1 MEAKIKKLLEFNGP
15 DGKSRNIYFLNV
27 DGQYWVALKPI
38 IETLGINWKAQHQAL
53 KNNKFLSLVS
63 SNQWIPDARNHVQEM
78 TCLPEKY
85 VYGWL
90 FKLQSTAP
98 GFEEF
103 QMKCYELLYDY
114 FHGTIA
120 RRISTLEG
128 KTADEMEL
136 EKLLTEQAGSE
147 TAKKIEH
154 LRSRIK
160 IHRRKLVDLDTELS
174 STQLDIF

>member
-15 DGKSRNIYFLNV
+15 DGKPTNIYFLNI

-38 IETLGINWKAQHQAL
+38 IDSLGLDWIAQYKAI
-53 KNNKFLSLVS
+53 KRSKILSLVL
-63 SNQWIPDARNHVQEM
+63 SNQTIPDARNHTQEM
-78 TCLPEKY
+78 SCLPEKY

-90 FKLQSTAP
+90 FKLQSSAP

-128 KTADEMEL
+128 KTADELEL
-136 EKLLTEQAGSE
+136 ENLLAEQAGSE
-147 TAKKIEH
+147 TARKIEA
-154 LRSRIK
+154 LRARIK
-160 IHRRKLVDLDTELS
+160 GHRRKLADLDTELS

>member
-1 MEAKIKKLLEFNGP
+1 MDAKIKKLLEFNGP
-15 DGKSRNIYFLNV
+15 DGKSTNIFFLNAN
-27 DGQYWVALKPI
+27 GQYWVALKPI
-38 IETLGINWKAQHQAL
+38 IDSLGLDWIAQYKAVKRSTTLGPALSKQTMQVDEKQA
-53 KNNKFLSLVS
+53 
-63 SNQWIPDARNHVQEM
+63 REY

-90 FKLQSTAP
+90 FKLQSTTP

-136 EKLLTEQAGSE
+136 EKLLAEQAGSE

-154 LRSRIK
+154 LRGRIK
-160 IHRRKLVDLDTELS
+160 VHRRKLVELDTELS